1 MSSCRFFQIAFVI
14 CSVLLVSAAA
24 VIAGPGTN
32 SGDFLNIP
40 VFSRG
45 AALSGALVAN
55 ADGVNALFYN
65 PAGVGR
71 DGTGE
76 VSFSHTELMQDL
88 RLDNFS
94 IAIPL
99 KNGSGI
105 GFGLTYLGYG
115 SIAGYDV
122 AGVATGDLSAYSF
135 MLNLGY
141 SQKLSESFSAGVA
154 VKPVFEKLDDLEAN
168 TVTFDLGLMAEFGQ
182 FSVGAQYANI
192 GGRLKYVEEEISL
205 PATMRLGV
213 SYRTF
218 GSSSVVSVTGNKEQG
233 EGVSFGAG
241 LEYAYSSMLV
251 FRAGYG
257 GSLEQ
262 SSTSSDGMALGVGLT
277 LDHIG
282 IDYTYRPST
291 TNEGIHQITGCYR
304 FGR

>member
-1 MSSCRFFQIAFVI
+1 MSDRIFAKIAFVI
-14 CSVLLVSAAA
+14 LSLVAILAVSAT
-24 VIAGPGTN
+24 AGPGTN
-32 SGDFLNIP
+32 SADFLNIP

-45 AALSGALVAN
+45 AALSGAMVAN
-55 ADGVNALFYN
+55 ADGATALFYN

-71 DGTGE
+71 NGSGE
-76 VSFSHTELMQDL
+76 FSFSHTELMQDL

-94 IAIPL
+94 MAIPM

-105 GFGLTYLGYG
+105 GLGLTYLGYG
-115 SIAGYDV
+115 NIAGYDV

-135 MLNLGY
+135 MVNLGY
-141 SQKLSESFSAGVA
+141 SQRLTETFSAGIA
-154 VKPVFEKLDDLEAN
+154 VKPVFEKLDNLEAS

-182 FSVGAQYANI
+182 FSVGAQYANL
-192 GGRLKYVEEEISL
+192 GGKLKYVTEEISL

-218 GSSSVVSVTGNKEQG
+218 GSSSMISLAGNKEQG
-233 EGVSFGAG
+233 EGVSLGAG
-241 LEYAYSSMLV
+241 FEYAYNSILT

-262 SSTSSDGMALGVGLT
+262 TATSADGMSLGLGLL

-282 IDYTYRPST
+282 LDYTYRPSST
-291 TNEGIHQITGCYR
+291 SEGIHQITGSYR

>member
-1 MSSCRFFQIAFVI
+1 MSNCRFCHVALVI
-14 CSVLLVSAAA
+14 IGTVILLSSAAM
-24 VIAGPGTN
+24 AGPGTN
-32 SGDFLNIP
+32 SADFLNIP

-45 AALSGALVAN
+45 AALSGAMVAN

-65 PAGVGR
+65 PAGVAR
-71 DGTGE
+71 DGSGE
-76 VSFSHTELMQDL
+76 LSFSHTELMQDL

-94 IAIPL
+94 MAIPL
-99 KNGSGI
+99 RNGSGI

-122 AGVATGDLSAYSF
+122 AGAATGDLSAYSF
-135 MLNLGY
+135 MLNVGY
-141 SQKLSESFSAGVA
+141 SHKLSENFAAGVA
-154 VKPVFEKLDDLEAN
+154 VKPVFEKLDDLEAS
-168 TVTFDLGLMAEFGQ
+168 TITFDLGLMAEFGQ
-182 FSVGAQYANI
+182 FSVGAQYANL

-218 GSSSVVSVTGNKEQG
+218 GSSSVISVAGNKEQG
-233 EGVSFGAG
+233 EGISFGG
-241 LEYAYSSMLV
+241 GFEYAYNSVLT

-257 GSLEQ
+257 GSLEEN
-262 SSTSSDGMALGVGLT
+262 STSADGIALGVGLM

-282 IDYTYRPST
+282 VDYTYRPSS

>member
-1 MSSCRFFQIAFVI
+1 MSNRIISKTAFVI
-14 CSVLLVSAAA
+14 LSLIAMFATSAT
-24 VIAGPGTN
+24 AGPGTN
-32 SGDFLNIP
+32 SADFLNIP

-45 AALSGALVAN
+45 AALSGAMVAN
-55 ADGVNALFYN
+55 ADGATALYYN

-71 DGTGE
+71 NGSGE
-76 VSFSHTELMQDL
+76 ISFSHTELMQDL

-94 IAIPL
+94 LAIPM

-105 GFGLTYLGYG
+105 GLGLTYLGYG

-135 MLNLGY
+135 MLNVGY
-141 SQKLSESFSAGVA
+141 SQKLTESFSAGIA
-154 VKPVFEKLDDLEAN
+154 VKPVFEKLDNLEAS
-168 TVTFDLGLMAEFGQ
+168 TVTFDVGLMAEFGQ
-182 FSVGAQYANI
+182 FSVGAQYANL
-192 GGRLKYVEEEISL
+192 GGKLKYVTEEISL

-218 GSSSVVSVTGNKEQG
+218 GSSSIISLAGNKEQG
-233 EGVSFGAG
+233 EGVSLGAG
-241 LEYAYSSMLV
+241 FEYAYNAMLT

-262 SSTSSDGMALGVGLT
+262 TSTSADGMSLGVGL
-277 LDHIG
+277 LLEQIG
-282 IDYTYRPST
+282 LDYTYRPSS
-291 TNEGIHQITGCYR
+291 TNEGIHQITGSYH